1 MSTTLPNGLIAI
13 DEGNT
18 AWYSDITANW
28 ALLDQ
33 KVGTVNALKPVATS
47 GDYNDLTNKPTIPA
61 AANDGV
67 LTIAVNGA
75 AAGAFSANQ
84 ANNSTI
90 NVAVPTRT
98 SQLTNDSD
106 YITSD
111 AVPRFATDGEI
122 DALASDFNTMWGA

>member
-75 AAGAFSANQ
+75 AAGTFTANQ
-84 ANNSTI
+84 AGNATVNI
-90 NVAVPTRT
+90 AVPTRT

-106 YITSD
+106 FITSD

>member
-18 AWYSDITANW
+18 AWYNDITANW
-28 ALLDQ
+28 TLLDQ

-67 LTIAVNGA
+67 LTIAVNGT

-84 ANNSTI
+84 AGNATVNI
-90 NVAVPTRT
+90 PVPTRT

-106 YITSD
+106 FITSD

-122 DALASDFNTMWGA
+122 DALATDFNTLWGA

>member
-28 ALLDQ
+28 TLLDQ

-61 AANDGV
+61 VNDGV
-67 LTIAVNGA
+67 LTIAVNGTT
-75 AAGAFSANQ
+75 AGAFSANQ
-84 ANNSTI
+84 AGNATVDI
-90 NVAVPTRT
+90 PVPTRT

-106 YITSD
+106 FITSD

-122 DALASDFNTMWGA
+122 DALATDFDTLWGA

>member
-18 AWYSDITANW
+18 AWYNDITANW
-28 ALLDQ
+28 TLLDQ

-67 LTIAVNGA
+67 LTIAVNGT

-84 ANNSTI
+84 AGNATVNI
-90 NVAVPTRT
+90 PVPTRT

-106 YITSD
+106 FITSD

-122 DALASDFNTMWGA
+122 DALATDFDTLWGA

>member
-18 AWYSDITANW
+18 AWYGDITANW
-28 ALLDQ
+28 TLLDQ

-67 LTIAVNGA
+67 LTITVNGA
-75 AAGAFSANQ
+75 TAGTFTANQ
-84 ANNSTI
+84 AGNT
-90 NVAVPTRT
+90 NVSVTVPTKT

-122 DALASDFNTMWGA
+122 DALATDFNTMWGA

>member
-18 AWYSDITANW
+18 AWYNDITANW
-28 ALLDQ
+28 TLLDQ

-67 LTIAVNGA
+67 LTIAVNGTT
-75 AAGAFSANQ
+75 AGTFSANQ
-84 ANNSTI
+84 AGNATVNI
-90 NVAVPTRT
+90 PVPTRT

-106 YITSD
+106 FITSD

-122 DALASDFNTMWGA
+122 DALATDFNTLWGA

>member
-28 ALLDQ
+28 TLLDQ

-61 AANDGV
+61 VNDGV
-67 LTIAVNGA
+67 LTIAVNGT

-84 ANNSTI
+84 AGNATVDI
-90 NVAVPTRT
+90 PVPTKT

-106 YITSD
+106 FITSD

-122 DALASDFNTMWGA
+122 DALATDFNTLWGA

>member
-28 ALLDQ
+28 TLLDQ

-61 AANDGV
+61 VNDGT
-67 LTIAVNGA
+67 LTITVNGT
-75 AAGAFSANQ
+75 AAGTFTANQ
-84 ANNSTI
+84 AGNATVNI
-90 NVAVPTRT
+90 PVPTRT

-106 YITSD
+106 FITSD

-122 DALASDFNTMWGA
+122 DALATDFNTLWGA

>member
-28 ALLDQ
+28 TLLDQ

-61 AANDGV
+61 VNDGV
-67 LTIAVNGA
+67 LTIAVNGT

-84 ANNSTI
+84 AGNATVNI
-90 NVAVPTRT
+90 PVPTRT

-106 YITSD
+106 FITSD

-122 DALASDFNTMWGA
+122 DALATDFNTLWGA